1 LHLLRVAFHVS
12 VGEFPYAI
20 AHDHERDRLFVTNQ
34 HESTVSVIDLK
45 KRNELRRI
53 EVGDYPEGIDF
64 VSAHNQIYVAN
75 WFSNSISVI
84 DAESLAVVAEIECG
98 DGTRAFGQFV
108 MQ

>member
-1 LHLLRVAFHVS
+1 M
-12 VGEFPYAI
+12 
-20 AHDHERDRLFVTNQ
+20 
-34 HESTVSVIDLK
+34 SVIDLK